1 MVIRQGDL
9 ITYAKTA
16 VCGVTDQPLLRAG
29 NAAPAVLRVRTAP
42 VPPVSPYSAG
52 AGETPHDAR
61 PWLDVG
67 SYHDMV
73 VVGPPV
79 SPRPPPP
86 PQLPPGLG
94 LGPPQAPHGSAAAS
108 PSRAALAPLLSGGF
122 GVTQRFYPG
131 PAFGRPPAC
140 AGGHPEQ
147 VPEGGAAPASPM
159 RGASLNSAGSSGFE
173 RMVLPQACPYI
184 FSSFL

>member
-1 MVIRQGDL
+1 MH
-9 ITYAKTA
+9 
-16 VCGVTDQPLLRAG
+16 AG
-29 NAAPAVLRVRTAP
+29 NAAPAVPRVRTAP
-42 VPPVSPYSAG
+42 VPPVSPYSAD

-86 PQLPPGLG
+86 PPAVAPGLG
-94 LGPPQAPHGSAAAS
+94 LGSGPPQALHGSAAAS

-140 AGGHPEQ
+140 AGGNPEP

-173 RMVLPQACPYI
+173 RMVLPQARPHHGLPYVV
-184 FSSFL
+184 SVP